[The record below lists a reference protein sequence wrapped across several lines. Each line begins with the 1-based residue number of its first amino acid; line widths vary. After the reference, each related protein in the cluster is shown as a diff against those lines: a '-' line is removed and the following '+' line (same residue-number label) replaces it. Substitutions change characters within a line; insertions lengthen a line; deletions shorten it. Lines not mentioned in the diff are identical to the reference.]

1 MRHGQDPS
9 RDQLHLLGK
18 PSAGTGVTSPLL
30 GRMEVREGA
39 WKLVH
44 DDGDVQGMPV
54 VVQDTSLTLN
64 T

>member
-30 GRMEVREGA
+30 GREDGNWSMMIVTFRE
-39 WKLVH
+39 
-44 DDGDVQGMPV
+44 MPGV
-54 VVQDTSLTLN
+54 IQDASLTLN